1 MEKYIDEYIKK
12 QNLANKNEAIVIA
25 LSGGIDSM
33 VLFHCLYNLGYKLIV
48 CHVNHKVRPES
59 DMEYEEIK
67 KLCDCMHVPFYGL
80 ILDKIEGK
88 NFHDEAR
95 SKRYDFFKKIALESN
110 TKTIATAHHLDD
122 LVETILM
129 KLVRG
134 SNLLGY
140 AGIKPLVKSDGFQI
154 IRPLLCVNRC
164 EIASYANE
172 KKITYYEDSSN
183 QTDHYTRNRY
193 RHYIIPKLK
202 EENPNLYQEF
212 INFSNQASNAFS
224 YIRKNSL
231 DLYNKWNQKIN
242 INEFNKADEAIKR
255 DIISL
260 MLEEKKINNISL
272 KIDSILDII
281 YSDGFKEI
289 DLGQGYFFKKSYND
303 GFIEEKQVNIP
314 YEIVINDYGTYNLPN
329 GDQIIFTKKKEF
341 SNYNYI
347 NICYNN
353 TMSLPLIVRSR
364 REGDVIHF
372 DYGTKKLKRHLI
384 DKKIPLYLRDIIPV
398 VLNNKKEII
407 GVIGIGPKKE
417 DSEAYLYWI
426 RRTQNEK

>member
-1 MEKYIDEYIKK
+1 
-12 QNLANKNEAIVIA
+12 
-25 LSGGIDSM
+25 
-33 VLFHCLYNLGYKLIV
+33 
-48 CHVNHKVRPES
+48 
-59 DMEYEEIK
+59 
-67 KLCDCMHVPFYGL
+67 
-80 ILDKIEGK
+80 
-88 NFHDEAR
+88 
-95 SKRYDFFKKIALESN
+95 
-110 TKTIATAHHLDD
+110 
-122 LVETILM
+122 M

-303 GFIEEKQVNIP
+303 GFIEEKQVNLP
-314 YEIVINDYGTYNLPN
+314 YEIVINDYGTYHLPN

-353 TMSLPLIVRSR
+353 TMGLPLIVRSR

-407 GVIGIGPKKE
+407 GVIGIGPKKV